1 MSLLRRFESFVAS
14 LGVAVG
20 LTAAGVPA
28 DLVGVAAAAAGQL
41 LGEGS
46 KRSRADVVADQVNH
60 ANRAQAYEAFG
71 ESIAESW
78 LTGGF
83 LFTFK
88 PPLVGYLHGM
98 LGLMR
103 AQRRF
108 EVQTT
113 AVMAALSTVLL
124 YASTEMQEASASLL
138 RAQTDG
144 LAKIGRYERGSSE
157 ATEAQ
162 ARAGVPF
169 GQAFVA
175 WRKAAQADL
184 GAPAKAGK

>member
-1 MSLLRRFESFVAS
+1 VSFIRWVGNLVGS
-14 LGVAVG
+14 LGVVLGLSAVG
-20 LTAAGVPA
+20 APA
-28 DLVGVAAAAAGQL
+28 DVAAVVGAAAGQIFS
-41 LGEGS
+41 EGP
-46 KRSRADVVADQVNH
+46 KRSRAEVVADQVNH

-71 ESIAESW
+71 EAIAASW

-98 LGLMR
+98 VGLMR
-103 AQRRF
+103 SQRRF
-108 EVQTT
+108 EEQTT

-138 RAQTDG
+138 RAQTEG
-144 LAKIGRYERGSSE
+144 LAEISHHERGSPE
-157 ATEAQ
+157 ATDAQ

-184 GAPAKAGK
+184 GAPTKATK